1 MNADNTR
8 PTLTPAQAEELRLAI
23 KELGWVHAHL
33 AKFYELSKPEGAPSA
48 EPIDP
53 NHLDLFAQ
61 QP

>member
-1 MNADNTR
+1 MNSDNTR

-33 AKFYELSKPEGAPSA
+33 ARFHELSKPQGTPSV

-53 NHLDLFAQ
+53 NQLSLFQ
-61 QP
+61 EP